1 MAIATTSH
9 SLLPLI
15 SFLFSLSLFILFL
28 LSLFL
33 KIHKTRRAPH
43 LEKPPSCQ
51 TEPLLTF
58 STEEEEPP
66 KEEDR
71 KKKRRAKKKR
81 QEPTLSESGIGD
93 GEVGRVVGTG
103 SRKGSAGT
111 SYPLFPFTSL
121 TSSLQRRIKLKYDD
135 IVRSANQSSS
145 LTVFQVTEFI
155 DCLVEA
161 RDELQHRLGVIQR
174 SFKIKKALLATANK
188 SSYDRLW
195 NEVDK
200 LEKEH
205 KRLESD
211 AAIYNL
217 LQEHLT
223 LSPAYKTLLELSTKM
238 EKEADNEQIED
249 YPDISF
255 EELLAQEKKDSFW
268 QRNGKMRSFQN
279 NTGK

>member
-1 MAIATTSH
+1 MAIAITSH

-33 KIHKTRRAPH
+33 KTHKTRKAPPH

-111 SYPLFPFTSL
+111 GYPLFPFTSL
-121 TSSLQRRIKLKYDD
+121 TSSLQRRIKLKYDE

-145 LTVFQVTEFI
+145 LTVFQVLPPSLSLSLPENFI
-155 DCLVEA
+155 SAKSLSLA
-161 RDELQHRLGVIQR
+161 ISRLH
-174 SFKIKKALLATANK
+174 FLL
-188 SSYDRLW
+188 SC
-195 NEVDK
+195 
-200 LEKEH
+200 
-205 KRLESD
+205 
-211 AAIYNL
+211 
-217 LQEHLT
+217 
-223 LSPAYKTLLELSTKM
+223 
-238 EKEADNEQIED
+238 
-249 YPDISF
+249 
-255 EELLAQEKKDSFW
+255 
-268 QRNGKMRSFQN
+268 
-279 NTGK
+279 